1 MSDFMNSVLCTK
13 ITTYICKKCSE
24 EHMVYQDQLLFE
36 DGHYEDV
43 GSMQNKIPEKCIFC
57 GSTSFAIGS
66 YHQDDKYNDNIEER
80 NAYCAL
86 LKSVRRQPEFDPTLY
101 QALVE
106 SRKASRAAQ
115 MARYQASVNAPKC
128 PSCGS
133 TDIRDISTL
142 NRLVSVGL
150 FGLASGK
157 IGKTKECKKCGYK
170 W

>member
-1 MSDFMNSVLCTK
+1 MSSFMSSVFCSK
-13 ITTYICKKCSE
+13 ITIYICKRCLE
-24 EHMVYQDQLLFE
+24 EHMVDQSQMLFE
-36 DGHYEDV
+36 DGHYEDI
-43 GSMQNKIPEKCIFC
+43 GPMRGKIPEKCKFC
-57 GSTSFAIGS
+57 GSTSFAIAS
-66 YHQDDKYNDNIEER
+66 YHEDSKGHDNPDELKAYN
-80 NAYCAL
+80 AL
-86 LKSVRRQPEFDPTLY
+86 FDSVRRQPEFDPTLY

>member
-1 MSDFMNSVLCTK
+1 MSKFTSFVFCTK
-13 ITTYICKKCSE
+13 ITIYICKKCLE
-24 EHMVYQDQLLFE
+24 EHMVYQDQMLFE
-36 DGHYEDV
+36 DGHYEDI
-43 GSMQNKIPEKCIFC
+43 GFMQNKIPEKCDFC

-66 YHQDDKYNDNIEER
+66 YHQDQKYHNNLEELKAYND
-80 NAYCAL
+80 L
-86 LKSVRRQPEFDPTLY
+86 FDSVRRQPEFDPTLY
-101 QALVE
+101 QALIE

>member
-1 MSDFMNSVLCTK
+1 MSNFMSCVFCTK

-24 EHMVYQDQLLFE
+24 EHTVYQSQMLFE
-36 DGHYEDV
+36 DGHYEDI
-43 GSMQNKIPEKCIFC
+43 GPMQNRIPEKCIFC
-57 GSTSFAIGS
+57 GSTSFAVGS
-66 YHQDDKYNDNIEER
+66 YHQDERNNDNIEER
-80 NAYCAL
+80 NAYYAL

-101 QALVE
+101 QALIE